1 MMESADLGQRND
13 AALLG
18 RLNGTRLRRILL
30 EGVEVSA
37 RPVAVPEVAAQ
48 TTSKVCLLQD
58 DDVVEKLAAEGSN
71 DAFSEGVLPGRARR
85 SENLGQAHALH
96 SSPELATPAINNIS
110 GTTANGTFYVM
121 GGYDGG
127 TLPPVNYSLSLTQ
140 LSACSW

>member
-58 DDVVEKLAAEGSN
+58 DDVVEKLAAEGAN

-96 SSPELATPAINNIS
+96 SSPELATVDMWRS
-110 GTTANGTFYVM
+110 R
-121 GGYDGG
+121 
-127 TLPPVNYSLSLTQ
+127 SR
-140 LSACSW
+140 